1 MKRATAAEIP
11 RRTTEKRHAA
21 SQSEMLP
28 SDFDRTAAQRLEA
41 ITDKDS
47 DTWRRR
53 SLRQESVH
61 THACSSAHVHL
72 AVHDRRRSEV
82 AGVAQPIPTPGS
94 LVGIVEFLRNV
105 GGIVSM
111 QHRRETVIDGPDDAV
126 VRAVG
131 RDRRLE
137 LTLLWVRVVSV
148 RF

>member
-1 MKRATAAEIP
+1 MTLGVVAAYGKSP
-11 RRTTEKRHAA
+11 YTLTPVVVPTYT
-21 SQSEMLP
+21 LP
-28 SDFDRTAAQRLEA
+28 FT
-41 ITDKDS
+41 I
-47 DTWRRR
+47 
-53 SLRQESVH
+53 VG
-61 THACSSAHVHL
+61 V
-72 AVHDRRRSEV
+72 SEV

>member
-1 MKRATAAEIP
+1 MPTVG
-11 RRTTEKRHAA
+11 
-21 SQSEMLP
+21 
-28 SDFDRTAAQRLEA
+28 
-41 ITDKDS
+41 
-47 DTWRRR
+47 RRR
-53 SLRQESVH
+53 LQLGRRFFNCSCSLRQESVH
-61 THACSSAHVHL
+61 GYACSGAHVYL
-72 AVHDRRRSEV
+72 AVYDRRRSEV
-82 AGVAQPIPTPGS
+82 AGVTQRIPTAGS